1 MDHGMPIKPL
11 SSEKHFSS
19 SVLLWIRSDKP
30 RQDGMDYWKGPHSQ
44 IIAATPG
51 LEEYRQI
58 HLNEHNPGSWPAIAG
73 VETEIP
79 ADRKVDG
86 VAEVT
91 FRSALSPLLGRKQTQ
106 MAFADEVNVFRRTL
120 LYAGVPG
127 WSHWHNVGGSAAIVG
142 ARSLIYLRR
151 KPTVGAGAFRAFL
164 NKEFVPALA
173 AIGALTELRTQAFLP
188 WAEILWDTPKVA
200 HDNPKDQQF
209 HASLILGFADPQAR
223 AAFYASAEVARLSST
238 LAEQL
243 AAIHAYNVSA
253 ALTYVEKGQRL
264 DHYRE

>member
-1 MDHGMPIKPL
+1 MDHGKSAKPL
-11 SSEKHFSS
+11 STEKHFSS
-19 SVLLWIRSDKP
+19 SVLLWIRSDRP

-58 HLNEHNPGSWPAIAG
+58 HLNEVNPGSWPTIAG

-79 ADRKVDG
+79 VDRKVDG

-91 FRSALSPLLGRKQTQ
+91 FRSVLSPLLGRKQTQ
-106 MAFADEVNVFRRTL
+106 LAFADEVNVFRRTL

-127 WSHWHNVGGSAAIVG
+127 WSQWHTVGGNTAKVS

-151 KPTVGAGAFRAFL
+151 KPTVAAGAFRKFVTDKL
-164 NKEFVPALA
+164 VPAISE
-173 AIGALTELRTQAFLP
+173 IGALAELRTQAFLP
-188 WAEILWDTPKVA
+188 WAEIFWDTPKVA

-223 AAFYASAEVARLSST
+223 AAFFASAEVARLSST
-238 LAEQL
+238 LAEYL
-243 AAIHAYNVSA
+243 SAIHAYDVSA

-264 DHYRE
+264 DHYHE

>member
-1 MDHGMPIKPL
+1 MNHGQSIKPL
-11 SSEKHFSS
+11 SAEKHFSS
-19 SVLLWIRSDKP
+19 SVLLWIKSERA

-51 LEEYRQI
+51 LDEYRQI
-58 HLNEHNPGSWPAIAG
+58 HINEHNPGSWPAIAG
-73 VETEIP
+73 VETKIP
-79 ADRKVDG
+79 ADRRVDG

-91 FRSALSPLLGRKQTQ
+91 FQSVLSPLLGRKQTS

-127 WSHWHNVGGSAAIVG
+127 WSHWYNVGGSAANVG

-164 NKEFVPALA
+164 HNEFVPALA
-173 AIGALTELRTQAFLP
+173 AIGGLTELRTQAFLP
-188 WAEILWDTPKVA
+188 WAKILWNTPKVA
-200 HDNPKDQQF
+200 HDNPRDQQF
-209 HASLILGFADPQAR
+209 HASLILGFADAQAR
-223 AAFYASAEVARLSST
+223 AAFYASVDVAHLSSK

-243 AAIHAYNVSA
+243 AAIHAYDVSA
-253 ALTYVEKGQRL
+253 ALTYVERGQRL
-264 DHYRE
+264 NHYRE